1 MITLFLTLLA
11 ACSSEADDTG
21 AAAPG
26 PGTLTL
32 SFQMDDDYIP
42 SMSESPVGTFRGSI
56 YAEADASAIGPN
68 EGAVALQDLEVADVD
83 LTDGGG
89 PTAAMVTT
97 EALDAQIVWILG
109 CLDTDGNDCDT
120 NDPITVPN
128 DDKVEI
134 VADADTP
141 FTVYFGMLN
150 PQ

>member
-1 MITLFLTLLA
+1 MILLLSA
-11 ACSSEADDTG
+11 LLACSSEGDDTG
-21 AAAPG
+21 AALPG

-32 SFQMDDDYIP
+32 SFQMDDDYLA
-42 SMSESPVGTFRGSI
+42 SMEEPAVGTFRGSI
-56 YAEADASAIGPN
+56 YAEADASAIGPV
-68 EGAVALQDLEVADVD
+68 EGAVSMQDLEVADID

-89 PTAAMVTT
+89 PTGALVTT
-97 EALDAQIVWILG
+97 DPFDAQIVWILG

-120 NDPITVPN
+120 SDPITVPN
-128 DDKVEI
+128 DNKVEI